1 MKKEEVGKLLNY
13 LRRKKNIDLEKL
25 CLGVC
30 SGTCIKRLER
40 GERFPDFFVME
51 RILQRLGKSVNKM
64 ELLPDEQAYKIYYL
78 REVIEKYLEEGE
90 YVKAERGI
98 IYYEKIKVADQP
110 LHKQYIYKIKSVLEE
125 ECYHNTLK
133 SIGYLENAIN
143 FTVPEFKI
151 ENLDEFLLGEEEM
164 ILLLMWMNEKNKQRK
179 IEILNYREKILNYI
193 RYNFSD
199 EEVLANIYGKAAWMF
214 MKKFMKRGRKI
225 EAASIGIHTI
235 DILTENGLLLNLPQF
250 LELLLLCY
258 KNINEEKYQEW
269 KKQRDALKWVYE
281 KYGKKYEEK
290 KVNIWKN
297 YHQNEIYLMAEVIS
311 QERKLLKKSQEKVAD
326 ELNMDQKTISRIE
339 TGKYSPKKGTFQ
351 KLKEYMNIDR
361 EICGTRL
368 VAEEFELLEL
378 ERDISREMHYKRYVK
393 AEQLYNKLKERLPIK
408 YNENKQYIV
417 YMDAIFDEKKGKI
430 TEAETIKRCQEAF
443 WITRKNCKIED
454 LEKIVLNKYETTIIN
469 YIARMYNKLN
479 KKEQAV
485 CLLEQAL
492 KGFENSK
499 VDVKYHYASVG
510 LLYEN
515 LSLQYEENNQ
525 FEKALEFCEKGI
537 LFELRCERGNVLG
550 KHIMQ
555 KTYIKERKTEKK
567 EACKYYYRQAY
578 QLLKLMNVKSSMKAL
593 ETYYKNNYNNDI
605 I

>member
-1 MKKEEVGKLLNY
+1 MKKEEIGKLLNY

-164 ILLLMWMNEKNKQRK
+164 ILLLMWMNEKNKQGK

-214 MKKFMKRGRKI
+214 MKEFMKRGRKI

-258 KNINEEKYQEW
+258 KDINEEKYQEW

-281 KYGKKYEEK
+281 KYGKKYEKK

-430 TEAETIKRCQEAF
+430 TEAETIK
-443 WITRKNCKIED
+443 
-454 LEKIVLNKYETTIIN
+454 
-469 YIARMYNKLN
+469 
-479 KKEQAV
+479 
-485 CLLEQAL
+485 
-492 KGFENSK
+492 
-499 VDVKYHYASVG
+499 
-510 LLYEN
+510 
-515 LSLQYEENNQ
+515 
-525 FEKALEFCEKGI
+525 
-537 LFELRCERGNVLG
+537 
-550 KHIMQ
+550 
-555 KTYIKERKTEKK
+555 
-567 EACKYYYRQAY
+567 
-578 QLLKLMNVKSSMKAL
+578 
-593 ETYYKNNYNNDI
+593 
-605 I
+605 

>member
-1 MKKEEVGKLLNY
+1 MTKEEVGKLVSY
-13 LRRKKNIDLEKL
+13 LRKKRNIELEKL

-30 SGTCIKRLER
+30 SNISITRFER
-40 GERFPDFFVME
+40 GDRFPNYFIIE
-51 RILQRLGKSVNKM
+51 RILERLGKSVNKL
-64 ELLPDEQAYKIYYL
+64 EFLPDEQSYEIYYL

-90 YVKAERGI
+90 YEKAERGI

-164 ILLLMWMNEKNKQRK
+164 ILLLMWMNEKNKQGK

-214 MKKFMKRGRKI
+214 MKEFMKRGRKI

-258 KNINEEKYQEW
+258 KDINEEKYQEW

-351 KLKEYMNIDR
+351 KLKEYLNINRD
-361 EICGTRL
+361 ICSTKL
-368 VAEEFELLEL
+368 VVEDFELLEL
-378 ERDISREMHYKRYVK
+378 ERDVSREISFKRYEK
-393 AEQLYNKLKERLPIK
+393 AEQLYKILKEKLSIK
-408 YNENKQYIV
+408 YNENKQYIM
-417 YMDAIFDEKKGKI
+417 YRDTILDKRKGKI
-430 TEAETIKRCQEAF
+430 TEKETIRRCWEAF
-443 WITRKNCKIED
+443 RITRKNCKIED
-454 LEKIVLNKYETTIIN
+454 LSKIVLTKYETMIIN
-469 YIARMYNKLN
+469 YIARMYSELN
-479 KKEQAV
+479 KKKKSIYI
-485 CLLEQAL
+485 LEQVL
-492 KGFENSK
+492 KGFEESRI
-499 VDVKYHYASVG
+499 DLKYHFASVSII
-510 LLYEN
+510 YES
-515 LSLQYEENNQ
+515 LSGYYEEDNQ
-525 FEKALEFCEKGI
+525 FEKALKFCEKGI
-537 LFELRCERGNVLG
+537 LFELRCERGNSIG
-550 KHIMQ
+550 NYIMQ
-555 KTYIKERKTEKK
+555 QAYTEERKTKNK
-567 EACKYYYRQAY
+567 EAYQYYYQQAY
-578 QLLKLMNVKSSMKAL
+578 QLLKLMKVKSSMKAL
-593 ETYYKNNYNNDI
+593 ENYYKNN
-605 I
+605 